1 MAKLNKIIHVPVEPK
16 MKRQLEEMAEERRV
30 PVTWVIRQ
38 ILWAELDKAPQKQ
51 EQTVGV
57 E

>member
-16 MKRQLEEMAEERRV
+16 MKRQLEEMAEQQHV

-38 ILWAELDKAPQKQ
+38 ILRAELEKQPQT
-51 EQTVGV
+51 EQVA
-57 E
+57 